1 LTSARYSVTT
11 AVLLVVSCCALAVS
25 EPLAITVEPDTAY
38 AINGV
43 DQIPRAIFGVTA
55 YEGAP
60 MPALPEGQTLLRE
73 AGIACLG
80 FPGVVEWCAPA
91 EPPAGGGA
99 GIAQWYASE
108 TALREITYA
117 EPLHGA
123 RYMYGQI
130 LPACRRLG
138 IEPMIYILGG
148 PNWVMGEYG
157 IPKNNELYAQVV
169 TGYVGLLKRIDPKL
183 CWVHLGNEPNSVW
196 FHANKSGRDYADM
209 FKVVAGAIKQSYP
222 DVLVGGPVLC
232 WPPAWPPAQTGLP
245 NWYTWDDWT
254 MPLIQTAGELLDF
267 FDFHYYGLEPDI
279 AAEEISAVANTLYLE
294 RGQRI
299 PVAITECG
307 QAPGTLT
314 HDGWADPTNHYMVRT
329 LGIERLLMLYLE
341 RPATVMTVQLHDL
354 NAMAGAYCAKFLNG
368 PDPEDQPPTYYMY
381 RLWRH
386 FRGTRLKSI
395 CPGGPV
401 KAMAALNDSTAVCM
415 VFNDQKFSREIEVS
429 LTGVADQL
437 RSLSTQAT
445 ARWECIYLDKE
456 ANELMRRSGV
466 GNSFRAQP
474 YSTYAVLFDLSAGW
488 KPTRTAQRVELF
500 GDAVMSEFEQVGQEL
515 QINVK
520 IPPETLADAISIR
533 VRVGLLGSEPS
544 DHIVMTVGGHSY
556 QLAAGTYFQEVPI
569 APLPRPGTTTLS
581 FDLLH
586 REGNLGERPS
596 EGAAQ
601 NRLRVSSAAIVIEKA
616 ATH

>member
-1 LTSARYSVTT
+1 MSAGSQPLKVTVQ
-11 AVLLVVSCCALAVS
+11 A
-25 EPLAITVEPDTAY
+25 DTAY

-43 DQIPRAIFGVTA
+43 EQIPSAVFGVTA

-60 MPALPEGQTLLRE
+60 WPADPQWQDVL
-73 AGIACLG
+73 ADSGIACLG
-80 FPGVVEWCAPA
+80 FQAPIGWCAPA
-91 EPPAGGGA
+91 ELPEDGIA
-99 GIAQWYASE
+99 GIEAWYASDA
-108 TALREITYA
+108 ALHEITNGLLY
-117 EPLHGA
+117 GA

-130 LPACRRLG
+130 LPACRELG
-138 IEPMIYILGG
+138 IEPMMYVFGQSY
-148 PNWVMGEYG
+148 PTADEPYAAEY
-157 IPKNNELYAQVV
+157 A
-169 TGYVGLLKRIDPKL
+169 GYVSLLKRIDPEL
-183 CWVHLGNEPNSVW
+183 RWVHILNEPNAY
-196 FHANKSGRDYADM
+196 FYRDGKGGADYAEL
-209 FKVVAGAIKQSYP
+209 FTAVAGAIKQKCP
-222 DVLVGGPVLC
+222 DVMVGGPVLC

-254 MPLIQTAGELLDF
+254 MPLIETAGELLDF

-279 AAEEISAVANTLYLE
+279 AAEEVSAVANALYLE
-294 RGQRI
+294 RGRRI

-307 QAPGTLT
+307 PRPGALSR
-314 HDGWADPTNHYMVRT
+314 DDWADPTTHYMIRT

-354 NAMAGAYCAKFLNG
+354 HAWAGAYCAKFLKG

-381 RLWRH
+381 RIWRH
-386 FRGTRLKSI
+386 FRGTRLKSR
-395 CPGGPV
+395 CQNGPINT
-401 KAMAALNDSTAVCM
+401 MAALHDGTAACM

-429 LTGVADQL
+429 LAGQPDQPA
-437 RSLSTQAT
+437 TEAT
-445 ARWECIYLDKE
+445 ARWESIYLDEE
-456 ANELMRRSGV
+456 ANELVRTSGV

-474 YSTYAVLFDLSAGW
+474 YSTYAVLFDLPEGW

-520 IPPETLADAISIR
+520 TPPEALADAVSAR
-533 VRVGLLGSEPS
+533 VRVGLLGSKSS
-544 DHIVMTVGGHSY
+544 DRIVMTVGGHSY

-569 APLPRPGTTTLS
+569 APLPKPGTTTLS

-596 EGAAQ
+596 EGAPQ
-601 NRLRVSSAAIVIEKA
+601 NHLRVSSAAIVIEKQA
-616 ATH
+616 